1 MMSIARSDYI
11 EKILPYM
18 NKPVIKVLTGMR
30 RVGKSTILKM
40 LIDTLLQQGVT
51 DKRIVYINMESIRWD
66 FIKDYKDLHAYVSD
80 YFKDVSAESKYVFI
94 DEVQEIK
101 EWERAVN
108 SMLSESYADIIL
120 TGSNA
125 HLLASDLAT
134 FLSGRYIEFPVYPLT
149 FKEFLNFRAGKD
161 QSQREAFKLFLW
173 YGGLPGIHNFELTDD
188 YAFQYLQSVYNTLV
202 LKDVVSRHVIKD
214 PAQLDLIIRFIF
226 DNCGNITTSKRI
238 SDYLK
243 NQKISVSVDKVINY
257 LKYLESA
264 FLIKK
269 TMRYDLKGLR
279 HLELYEKYYTGD
291 IGLRHGF
298 IGYRDN
304 DVSGIIENIVYLE
317 LLQRGYSVQIGKFD
331 DLEID
336 FIAQRNN
343 EKMFVQVAYSLS
355 DEKTINREF
364 YPLEMIKDNY
374 PKIVLTMDEFQ
385 SIDRGGIKSK
395 YLLDFLVES

>member
-1 MMSIARSDYI
+1 MTIERPDYI
-11 EKILPYM
+11 ERILPYM

-30 RVGKSTILKM
+30 RVGKSTILRM
-40 LIDTLLQQGVT
+40 LIDTLIQQGIGEKKVL
-51 DKRIVYINMESIRWD
+51 YINKESISWD
-66 FIKDYKDLHAYVSD
+66 FLKDYKDLNSFVTD
-80 YFKDVSAESKYVFI
+80 YFKEAAAGPRYVFI

-101 EWERAVN
+101 EWERTVN
-108 SMLSESYADIIL
+108 SIFSESYADIIL

-125 HLLASDLAT
+125 RLLASDLAT
-134 FLSGRYIEFPVYPLT
+134 YLSGRYIEFQIYPLT
-149 FKEFLNFRAGKD
+149 FKEFLKFREGKD
-161 QSQREAFKLFLW
+161 SSHRDAFKLFLR
-173 YGGLPGIHNFELTDD
+173 YGGLPGIHSFELIDTFI
-188 YAFQYLQSVYNTLV
+188 FQYLQSVYNTLV
-202 LKDVVSRHVIKD
+202 LKDVVSRNVIKD

-243 NQKISVSVDKVINY
+243 NLKISVSVDKVINY

-269 TMRYDLKGLR
+269 ASRYDLKGLR
-279 HLELYEKYYTGD
+279 NLEIYEKYYAGD

-304 DVSGIIENIVYLE
+304 DISGLIENIVYLE

-343 EKMFVQVAYSLS
+343 EKMFVQVAYSLA

-364 YPLEMIKDNY
+364 SPLEMIKDNN

-385 SIDRGGIKSK
+385 NIDRSGIKSK
-395 YLLDFLVES
+395 YLLDFLVET

>member
-108 SMLSESYADIIL
+108 SMLSEAYADIIL

-125 HLLASDLAT
+125 HLLGSDLAT

-161 QSQREAFKLFLW
+161 QSQREAFKLFLR
-173 YGGLPGIHNFELTDD
+173 YGGLPGIHNFELIDE

-291 IGLRHGF
+291 IGLRH
-298 IGYRDN
+298 
-304 DVSGIIENIVYLE
+304 
-317 LLQRGYSVQIGKFD
+317 
-331 DLEID
+331 
-336 FIAQRNN
+336 
-343 EKMFVQVAYSLS
+343 
-355 DEKTINREF
+355 
-364 YPLEMIKDNY
+364 
-374 PKIVLTMDEFQ
+374 
-385 SIDRGGIKSK
+385 
-395 YLLDFLVES
+395 